1 MLAVDSREDSNMS
14 LNMDKLAE
22 DYRLREVSAQVTNPA
37 DGAVITSLSVNNEG
51 FVTGLQL
58 DASATARFEL
68 QDKDSSGDV
77 VSKRPFV
84 IGSDGESIEID
95 GELVKSIPDEG
106 SMEFLLNLTGGL
118 TGDVNVWIQVA
129 EKR

>member
-1 MLAVDSREDSNMS
+1 MTLD
-14 LNMDKLAE
+14 MDDLAE
-22 DYRLREVSAQVTNPA
+22 DYRIRETSAQVTNPA
-37 DGAVITSLSVNNEG
+37 DDAVITSLSVSNEAI
-51 FVTGLQL
+51 VTAIQL
-58 DASATARFEL
+58 DASATGRFEL

-84 IGSDGESIEID
+84 IGSDGESVEID
-95 GELVKSIPDEG
+95 GEVVKSVPDGG
-106 SMEFLLNLTGGL
+106 SVEFLLNLTGGL